1 MALIDNQNKVI
12 YWDEVNWQ
20 WLPFVT
26 AKVAGANVYFRL
38 QYNGTRTKVS
48 SKEEVINFLL
58 SKGYI
63 FSPISNLGITEI
75 SFGCY
80 LYEGIVYYRD
90 KGNAIKNLSGLLS
103 IISGKSSDT
112 ISLYLKG
119 KGVLSEEVLENMF
132 NKKDC
137 SIKFKGKVYSSYS
150 KLAKEFGFSVDYL
163 YKGLSKGLGLEEIIS
178 NYKSRWVIV
187 DHLGTE
193 YSCVGEMLDTWGI
206 TPKAYR
212 YRKSVGWSLEKILT
226 TPVKR
231 SSLTKEC
238 VDFNGKIF
246 PSMEL
251 MAKEYGVTQT
261 SILNHMKGGKT
272 PAEALKHILGSE
284 TSIKKVSD
292 HLGNSFP
299 SQAKMVEY
307 WKVHYPTFRYR
318 MRKGWSL
325 EEALTGDRKRGN

>member
-75 SFGCY
+75 SLGCY
-80 LYEGIVYYRD
+80 LYKGIVYYRD

-119 KGVLSEEVLENMF
+119 KGVLYEEVLENMF

-231 SSLTKEC
+231 SSITKEC